1 MDATRQRG
9 SCWESARAGDPK
21 TLPGDK
27 GLAPRYRTCDCEA
40 RNAAWDAPW
49 RPDDTLIDGERAQ
62 ATGGRLRRVPQ
73 SQSAAAFEARVTRRR
88 ARDTRRFCEP
98 RSGHA
103 GRSSACT
110 D

>member
-1 MDATRQRG
+1 M
-9 SCWESARAGDPK
+9 
-21 TLPGDK
+21 LPGDK
-27 GLAPRYRTCDCEA
+27 GLAPRYRPCDFEA
-40 RNAAWDAPW
+40 GNAAWDASW
-49 RPDDTLIDGERAQ
+49 RPHDTLIDGERAQ
-62 ATGGRLRRVPQ
+62 ATGGRLRRALR
-73 SQSAAAFEARVTRRR
+73 SRSAAAFEARVTCRR